1 MNLPPGFVLGAAT
14 SAYQIEGAVAED
26 GRGPSIWDMFSHLP
40 GRTRDGGTGDVAA
53 DHYHRWRSDVAL
65 MRELGLQAYRFSISW
80 PRVQPAGRGA
90 LNDAGLAFYREL
102 IDELAGAG
110 IRPSVTLYH
119 WDLPQALQDE
129 GGWAS
134 RGTAHAFAEYARA
147 MAREFGDR
155 VWLWTTMDE
164 PWCAAFLGHAS
175 GEHAPGHTDPGEAL
189 AVAHHLTLAHGLA
202 VAAIREE
209 RPAAQVSVTLNLH
222 VTRPRD
228 ESDSTH
234 LEAVRTIDLVGNHL
248 FLGPMLDG
256 SYPVDLIAATRHL
269 TDWSFVHEGDLT
281 LTRQRLDVLG
291 VSHRTTSVVQ
301 PGAGVV
307 PGRPSPWVGA
317 ERVSVVAMEADP
329 GGLRDVLTALGFVY
343 PDLPLLVTVGGA
355 GFGDVVEDDGST
367 VQDIGR
373 RDHLAARLAVIEQ
386 AIADGVDVRGF
397 FPALLDGFEW
407 AKGYTEPSGIVRVD
421 RATLERSV
429 KESGWWYAALLARH
443 RAAAPEPSPEPATE
457 KPGFVARLLR
467 RRRR

>member
-1 MNLPPGFVLGAAT
+1 MNLPPGFVLGATT

-26 GRGPSIWDMFSHLP
+26 GRGPSIWDTFSHLP

-175 GEHAPGHTDPGEAL
+175 GEHAPGHTDPG
-189 AVAHHLTLAHGLA
+189 
-202 VAAIREE
+202 
-209 RPAAQVSVTLNLH
+209 
-222 VTRPRD
+222 
-228 ESDSTH
+228 
-234 LEAVRTIDLVGNHL
+234 
-248 FLGPMLDG
+248 
-256 SYPVDLIAATRHL
+256 
-269 TDWSFVHEGDLT
+269 
-281 LTRQRLDVLG
+281 
-291 VSHRTTSVVQ
+291 
-301 PGAGVV
+301 
-307 PGRPSPWVGA
+307 
-317 ERVSVVAMEADP
+317 
-329 GGLRDVLTALGFVY
+329 
-343 PDLPLLVTVGGA
+343 
-355 GFGDVVEDDGST
+355 
-367 VQDIGR
+367 
-373 RDHLAARLAVIEQ
+373 
-386 AIADGVDVRGF
+386 
-397 FPALLDGFEW
+397 
-407 AKGYTEPSGIVRVD
+407 
-421 RATLERSV
+421 
-429 KESGWWYAALLARH
+429 
-443 RAAAPEPSPEPATE
+443 
-457 KPGFVARLLR
+457 
-467 RRRR
+467 